1 MQWLAL
7 DIGGANIK
15 VADGKDFALTRPF
28 PLWKAPSQLTPVLR
42 EVIAQSPANDH
53 LAISMT
59 GELADCFATKT
70 EGVLQILAA
79 VEQAS
84 DGRHTGSLRRTVVGS
99 RCRRSSR
106 PLECAASNW
115 HAAARFAARYLHQ
128 DERGLLIDI
137 GSTTTDLI
145 PLGWDG
151 PRTPARTDLDR
162 LLRGELLY
170 SGVVR
175 SPVCGVT
182 QRVPYRN
189 QQVPLALEL
198 FATMRDVYTV
208 LGELPEDAGDLDTAD
223 GRPATKVAARRRLAR
238 MLCADESE
246 FHHRDAVLLAQSVR
260 HAPKSGRLPNA
271 VAKSRSW
278 WAIHPRVW
286 WPAAAVSSS

>member
-1 MQWLAL
+1 M
-7 DIGGANIK
+7 
-15 VADGKDFALTRPF
+15 
-28 PLWKAPSQLTPVLR
+28 
-42 EVIAQSPANDH
+42 
-53 LAISMT
+53 
-59 GELADCFATKT
+59 
-70 EGVLQILAA
+70 
-79 VEQAS
+79 
-84 DGRHTGSLRRTVVGS
+84 
-99 RCRRSSR
+99 
-106 PLECAASNW
+106 
-115 HAAARFAARYLHQ
+115 
-128 DERGLLIDI
+128 LIDI

-162 LLRGELLY
+162 LLRGEMLY

-182 QRVPYRN
+182 QLVPYRN

-260 HAPKSGRLPNA
+260 EAQIRSIAESGSRVRELVGHTPTCLVASGCGEFLVGRIMNSLGWQSRLVALGRELGPQLSVAATAHALA
-271 VAKSRSW
+271 VL
-278 WAIHPRVW
+278 
-286 WPAAAVSSS
+286 AAGVGNG